1 MYFRN
6 NPVQQA
12 QEELATSHTNLKK
25 ENESLKARIRLLE
38 EGQSK
43 DLTMIVGQ
51 KVEESQELT
60 GRSSYPWAFF

>member
-1 MYFRN
+1 M
-6 NPVQQA
+6 
-12 QEELATSHTNLKK
+12 ATTHANLKK
-25 ENESLKARIRLLE
+25 ENEALKARIQLLE

-60 GRSSYPWAFF
+60 GMSS

>member
-1 MYFRN
+1 MSSVN
-6 NPVQQA
+6 A
-12 QEELATSHTNLKK
+12 NLKT

-51 KVEESQELT
+51 KVEESQELS
-60 GRSSYPWAFF
+60 GLLS